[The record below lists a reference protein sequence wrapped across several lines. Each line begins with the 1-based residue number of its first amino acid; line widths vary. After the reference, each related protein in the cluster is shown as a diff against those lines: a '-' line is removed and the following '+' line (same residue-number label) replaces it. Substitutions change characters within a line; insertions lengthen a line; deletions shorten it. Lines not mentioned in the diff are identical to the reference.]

1 MEHILK
7 WFTDLGGQDAL
18 KYVIWFDTVFVP
30 SDFLGMDALFAC
42 FIKYCAKL
50 GVVPCQRYLDVYI
63 KIDCKN
69 DLRKYNIKPD
79 DNDGYDYKQISHLDN
94 AYEVIKATASTL
106 YEMYMQED
114 LTERS
119 FKLDMYAY
127 MSEIKA
133 VKITEAINSI
143 ASDLS
148 NRLDI
153 DNVSDTLKSKLTR
166 IEETYNIDSLE
177 ELDAIQSS
185 DGELIMHKI
194 ADTGIPAI
202 DGDVGGIYSH
212 LIYTLN
218 AQPGGGKTR
227 LALVHFVYRV
237 MLAGYGCVVFS
248 TELTKA
254 QVKNIIIAHH
264 IAHKFDKKIPDSLM
278 NKGELTPEQKALY
291 DTAKVELFESGKFG
305 NLYIVEDCIVEQMKN
320 KVESFIKSDPTIK
333 LLVIDYMGLI
343 ESKPEDKR
351 SRLVGYEIITEG
363 YIVSRKLVKKYD
375 MAAVCINQYN
385 DEGINAAYAGK
396 TIRPGHVQGGHIA
409 NRHTDYD
416 LSMTYTEEQKLAN
429 LRTLANTKPR
439 GSGGFKPVQ
448 LKTDLSISMFR
459 QEVI

>member
-1 MEHILK
+1 
-7 WFTDLGGQDAL
+7 
-18 KYVIWFDTVFVP
+18 
-30 SDFLGMDALFAC
+30 
-42 FIKYCAKL
+42 
-50 GVVPCQRYLDVYI
+50 
-63 KIDCKN
+63 
-69 DLRKYNIKPD
+69 
-79 DNDGYDYKQISHLDN
+79 
-94 AYEVIKATASTL
+94 
-106 YEMYMQED
+106 MQED

-333 LLVIDYMGLI
+333 LLTIDYMGLI

-429 LRTLANTKPR
+429 LRTLANTTPR